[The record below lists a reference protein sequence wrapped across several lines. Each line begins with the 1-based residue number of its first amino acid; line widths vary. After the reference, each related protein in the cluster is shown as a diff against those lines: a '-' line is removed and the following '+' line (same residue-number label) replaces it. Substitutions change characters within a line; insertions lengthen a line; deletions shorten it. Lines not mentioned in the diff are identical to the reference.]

1 VCARKKYV
9 WIQFGRVRDHGI
21 SIEGKIADSNRQY
34 NNWCQ
39 SRQTSPR
46 PLQGAVTWRIEWHD
60 PRAIFPPILKASWR
74 YLHCVPTCDHVV
86 DDACKSNENCPFTKI
101 FDTLITKAIGH
112 RRVFLVSRLTY
123 IVQLLYLEKL
133 SRPKYHEFS
142 PKLLIFPMLRY

>member
-1 VCARKKYV
+1 VCARQKYV
-9 WIQFGRVRDHGI
+9 WIQFSRVRDHGI
-21 SIEGKIADSNRQY
+21 SIEGKIADSNGQY

-46 PLQGAVTWRIEWHD
+46 PLQGAATWRIEWHD
-60 PRAIFPPILKASWR
+60 PRAIFPPFWKLRGDI
-74 YLHCVPTCDHVV
+74 CVPTCDHVV

-112 RRVFLVSRLTY
+112 RRLTY